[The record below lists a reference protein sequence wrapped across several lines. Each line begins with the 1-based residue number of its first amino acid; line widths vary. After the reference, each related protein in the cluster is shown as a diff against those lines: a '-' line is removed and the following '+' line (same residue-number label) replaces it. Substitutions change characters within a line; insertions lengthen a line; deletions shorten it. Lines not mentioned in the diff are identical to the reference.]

1 MDQSLLHQ
9 VAGRADAV
17 VDVDHAPVAVEPLP
31 VRTPVTR
38 RTSVVHI
45 DECEAAA
52 RPVLVLERIRR
63 TAPAGRTAVAVD
75 DERRL
80 PAPGRR
86 EVLGARPGVRSVAR
100 QPGFAGENT

>member
-63 TAPAGRTAVAVD
+63 TAAARRTALAVGP
-75 DERRL
+75 EARPPPPR
-80 PAPGRR
+80 PGATS
-86 EVLGARPGVRSVAR
+86 VSRPGVESAR
-100 QPGFAGENT
+100 GQP